1 MAAFGPPQSAVPL
14 SGPVVLPDSH
24 APGILFLPREVIMKV
39 RWLCQY
45 NLIVSC
51 HEAQRVKVA
60 GKKNPPHREMRRMVV
75 RDDQRAKSARLT
87 IDPI

>member
-24 APGILFLPREVIMKV
+24 ARGILFLPREVIMKV

-51 HEAQRVKVA
+51 HEAQRIKVA
-60 GKKNPPHREMRRMVV
+60 GKKKIRHIVRCGGWWCGMISERRVP
-75 RDDQRAKSARLT
+75 D
-87 IDPI
+87 